1 MVDIVIIIYLAL
13 VKVDKKRG
21 SEYRV
26 VGIPMRAAAMLKA
39 SKNYDEDLR
48 KVIEP
53 MVMFDKNGKAK
64 RGIEGFRVL
73 VGKMPFKQAVLD
85 GNKKFMLTGTVDTP
99 NLKQLVLSQQ
109 NMKYILDYI
118 EDVDCRKHKFGDKV
132 QNPDKCLLEVFDE
145 IIEIVDKYFELFDS
159 RDFREKLRNSRNK
172 FIKLEASKKADTIL
186 AILKGLQAKSTR
198 ATIKELN
205 ISDFGR
211 IITSS
216 ISPEAQL
223 IYQSPTGLFERRVK
237 VKDL

>member
-1 MVDIVIIIYLAL
+1 M
-13 VKVDKKRG
+13 
-21 SEYRV
+21 
-26 VGIPMRAAAMLKA
+26 
-39 SKNYDEDLR
+39 
-48 KVIEP
+48 
-53 MVMFDKNGKAK
+53 
-64 RGIEGFRVL
+64 
-73 VGKMPFKQAVLD
+73 
-85 GNKKFMLTGTVDTP
+85 
-99 NLKQLVLSQQ
+99 
-109 NMKYILDYI
+109 
-118 EDVDCRKHKFGDKV
+118 
-132 QNPDKCLLEVFDE
+132 
-145 IIEIVDKYFELFDS
+145 FDS